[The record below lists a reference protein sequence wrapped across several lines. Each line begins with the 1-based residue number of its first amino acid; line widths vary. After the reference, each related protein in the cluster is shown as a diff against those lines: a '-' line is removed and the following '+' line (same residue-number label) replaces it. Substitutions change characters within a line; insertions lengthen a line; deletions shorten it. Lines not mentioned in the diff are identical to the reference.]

1 MKPAP
6 PTPAAFRAAA
16 AFTLI
21 ELLLALS
28 IMSMILAAMSGVLYL
43 AFHLQSTITNTLE
56 ESMPVEQALLGI
68 QRDLS
73 CIVCNNAS
81 NNVMLIGSFQS
92 INQTNLLHGQIGP
105 DFYTTGGEPD
115 GMVPWG
121 DIQKVDYLLASS
133 TNRSTQGRDL
143 VRAVTRNLLP
153 INNMPTTPDRKQVI
167 LSGVQELKFTYYDGT
182 SWENNWDSTQQTNLP
197 SGIKVTIQM
206 AAQGYG
212 RSAVAARS
220 YELYIPVDVQM
231 STNITS
237 AMP

>member
-1 MKPAP
+1 MKTAP
-6 PTPAAFRAAA
+6 PAPAAFRAAA

-43 AFHLQSTITNTLE
+43 AFHLQSTVTNSLE
-56 ESMPVEQALLGI
+56 ESMPVEKALLDI

-73 CIVCNNAS
+73 SIVCNNAS

-92 INQTNLLHGQIGP
+92 INQTNLLPGQIGP

-115 GMVPWG
+115 GLVPWG
-121 DIQKVDYLLASS
+121 DIQKVDYLLAAS
-133 TNRSTQGRDL
+133 TNRSLQGRDL

-153 INNMPTTPDRKQVI
+153 INNMPTTPDRKRVV
-167 LSGVQELKFTYYDGT
+167 LSGVQEFKFTYYDGT
-182 SWENNWDSTQQTNLP
+182 TWENNWDSTQQTNLP

-212 RSAVAARS
+212 RGAVAARS

-231 STNITS
+231 STNLTS